1 VCDGEEEM
9 MPTQLDNASVSVA
22 RETELTDRRFVR
34 LNAHT
39 KGVAKASSHEK

>member
-1 VCDGEEEM
+1 VCDGKEM

-22 RETELTDRRFVR
+22 RETDHRRFVR

-39 KGVAKASSHEK
+39 KGVAKTSSHEK

>member
-1 VCDGEEEM
+1 M

-22 RETELTDRRFVR
+22 RETDRREVR

-39 KGVAKASSHEK
+39 KGVAKTSSHEK